1 MMLSLSH
8 LSGDS
13 RISRSLVY
21 SPRLETQRL
30 ASNFSGLSGT
40 STIKGEEL
48 GLGDGV
54 DDFAVAEKEEG
65 SVVSILEEELVVVV
79 VVVVTVVVVVEV
91 EEGLV
96 VAPLNPSISSPL
108 TPSPFSF
115 PSTPSPLT
123 LRSTLS
129 PLTPFTP
136 LPLKPSAP

>member
-54 DDFAVAEKEEG
+54 DDLAVAEKEEG
-65 SVVSILEEELVVVV
+65 SVVSILEEEL

>member
-40 STIKGEEL
+40 STINGEEL

-54 DDFAVAEKEEG
+54 DDLTVAEKEEG
-65 SVVSILEEELVVVV
+65 SVVSILEEELVVV

-123 LRSTLS
+123 LRSTLL